1 MAHTVIMGWLDTMQ
15 TVETYICWFFRADLQ
30 PRISGVFFAREN
42 PVRIQKSIEGVA
54 RKNIRTDI

>member
-30 PRISGVFFAREN
+30 PRISGVFLRAKIPLESRNQLRE
-42 PVRIQKSIEGVA
+42 
-54 RKNIRTDI
+54 